1 MATESRVDAVMQ
13 RLNRPVDAAGLAAF
27 RIAFGALMVFSVA
40 RFVARGWVRE
50 LYLAPS
56 FHFTYFGFEWVR
68 VLPAWGMAVLFT
80 VMGAAALGV
89 LLGAWTRSSA
99 LVFFFAFT
107 YAELIDKTT
116 YLNHYYLVSLLALLL
131 VFVPAGAVASVDAS
145 RRGRSA
151 DTPVGRWTYLLLRC
165 QVGLV
170 YVFAGAAKLNEDW
183 LVDALPLSIWLQ
195 VHADVPVVGRL
206 LAEPWTAHAMSIA
219 GALFDLLIVPA
230 LLWKRTRAPA
240 YAVALLFH
248 VSIWLLFPVGVF
260 SWVMLVSATVFF
272 DPSWPRRFLR
282 AKSGTPLS
290 SRLSIAPL
298 SRAMTAVAAGYLV
311 IQVLVPLRF
320 LAYPGSV
327 NWTDEAFR
335 FAWRVMLVEKSGFV
349 EYRVRSDRGETVVHP
364 RLELTPLQY
373 KMMSTDADMIH
384 EYARHVASR
393 RRAAGEHDVEVYA
406 DAYASLNGRPSQR
419 LIDPTAD
426 LASRSRSILPKPW
439 IVPLLD
445 EREARLSAAGR

>member
-1 MATESRVDAVMQ
+1 MATESRVAAVVE

-27 RIAFGALMVFSVA
+27 RISFGALMLFAVA
-40 RFVARGWVRE
+40 RFVGRGWVRD
-50 LYLAPS
+50 LYLTPS

-68 VLPAWGMAVLFT
+68 PFPAWGMATLFT
-80 VMGAAALGV
+80 VMAGAALGIM
-89 LLGAWTRSSA
+89 LGTWTRLSA
-99 LVFFFAFT
+99 FVFFLTFT

-116 YLNHYYLVSLLALLL
+116 YLNHYYLVSLLSLLL
-131 VFVPAGAVASVDAS
+131 AFVPAGAVASVDAA
-145 RRGRSA
+145 RRGSSGA
-151 DTPVGRWTYLLLRC
+151 TQAGRWTYLLLRS

-170 YVFAGAAKLNEDW
+170 YVFAGLAKLNSDW
-183 LVDALPLSIWLQ
+183 LLDALPLSLWLQ
-195 VHADVPVVGRL
+195 VHADVPLIGRL
-206 LAEPWTAHAMSIA
+206 LAEPWTAHTMSVV

-230 LLWKRTRAPA
+230 LSWRRTRALA
-240 YAVALLFH
+240 YAAAVLFH
-248 VSIWLLFPVGVF
+248 GSIWLLFPVGVF

-272 DPSWPRRFLR
+272 DPGWPRRFLR
-282 AKSGTPLS
+282 VRHGKPQLS
-290 SRLSIAPL
+290 VRSIAPL
-298 SRAMTAVAAGYLV
+298 SRWTAAVAAAHLV

-349 EYRVRSDRGETVVHP
+349 EYRVRSDRGESVVHP

-384 EYARHVASR
+384 EYARHLAER
-393 RRAAGEHDVEVYA
+393 RRMGGEHDVEVYA

-419 LIDPTAD
+419 LIDPTVD

-445 EREARLSAAGR
+445 AREARGAEARR